1 MTTSIRSRQRQITA
15 EITKLG
21 PCLPGNLV
29 ERTTRCG
36 SPRCRC
42 HNDPSYRHGPYPSW
56 VRKIGERTVT
66 HTFNPAQ
73 AERYRPMFD
82 NARRL
87 RQLVSEL
94 ELLTAQQVEQTEG
107 WS

>member
-1 MTTSIRSRQRQITA
+1 MRFASLPLSQRPQ
-15 EITKLG
+15 
-21 PCLPGNLV
+21 LPA
-29 ERTTRCG
+29 RR
-36 SPRCRC
+36 
-42 HNDPSYRHGPYPSW
+42 YPSW

-66 HTFNPAQ
+66 HTLNPAQ
-73 AERYRPMFD
+73 AERYRPMFH